1 MALYILANVSTMLE
15 ECGRGSLL
23 LVIVYNGDLKNIFE
37 PWLV

>member
-1 MALYILANVSTMLE
+1 MALYVLVNVSTMLK

-23 LVIVYNGDLKNIFE
+23 LVTVYSGDLKKIFE